1 MTGYLNIFENGTTK
15 MSFLTANN
23 EFLKRY
29 TKIWEKISNLTNK
42 KFDSNPVYKNK
53 YINTKIGSCNNDIK
67 TNFHDIDNKN
77 NKLPE
82 KTNRVSACH

>member
-29 TKIWEKISNLTNK
+29 TTIWEKISNLTNK

-53 YINTKIGSCNNDIK
+53 YINTKIGSYNNDIK

-82 KTNRVSACH
+82 KTNRISACH

>member
-1 MTGYLNIFENGTTK
+1 MTGCLNIFENGTTK

-23 EFLKRY
+23 EFLERY
-29 TKIWEKISNLTNK
+29 TTIWEKISNLTNE

-53 YINTKIGSCNNDIK
+53 YINTKIGSYNNDIK

-82 KTNRVSACH
+82 KTNRISACH